1 MLNSPR
7 DLLLDLY
14 NFAMAKPEYRS
25 WLKNLAKIYEVNNN
39 IVKSKL
45 WQNQIKSYLLN
56 TFVSLQKKIEEYL
69 NNPTI
74 ETKELAKV
82 KEDFSLFT
90 QNLDKF
96 IDAIKNDEDYDQQ
109 RNLLRLCKFEVKYRK
124 SAKWDEDIQEFYAE
138 TQKLKSEAKSQI
150 FDIFTA
156 FYATDEKEQTRIMQ
170 ESQKIVSAISKA
182 ELALIDRFNELKRN
196 ENFLDYSDMEQLA
209 YQILSADTSN
219 SQMAREFYRK

>member
-1 MLNSPR
+1 M
-7 DLLLDLY
+7 LDLY

-96 IDAIKNDEDYDQQ
+96 IDA
-109 RNLLRLCKFEVKYRK
+109 
-124 SAKWDEDIQEFYAE
+124 
-138 TQKLKSEAKSQI
+138 
-150 FDIFTA
+150 
-156 FYATDEKEQTRIMQ
+156 
-170 ESQKIVSAISKA
+170 
-182 ELALIDRFNELKRN
+182 
-196 ENFLDYSDMEQLA
+196 
-209 YQILSADTSN
+209 
-219 SQMAREFYRK
+219 